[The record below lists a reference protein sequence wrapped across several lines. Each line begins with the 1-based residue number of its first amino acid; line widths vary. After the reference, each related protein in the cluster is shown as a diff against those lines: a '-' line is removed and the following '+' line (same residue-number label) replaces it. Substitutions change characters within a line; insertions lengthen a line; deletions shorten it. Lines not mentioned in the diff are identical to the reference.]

1 MTSVAGEWM
10 DIVTSHQIVFKTNEP
25 VPIAKIV
32 ASLLGAEQLFGDVG
46 ARQSLRSTIR
56 ASG

>member
-1 MTSVAGEWM
+1 M

-46 ARQSLRSTIR
+46 ARQPLRSTIR